1 MVPCLVLQV
10 ILMLTKLFDF
20 NLGSVTESSLWRS
33 TDYGTTYEKLN
44 EKVGAKTVLSYLYV
58 SPNNKRKIMLL
69 TDSEVESSLL
79 ISSDEG
85 ATYQKYRLNFYILS
99 LLFHPQQEDWILAYS
114 HDQKLYSSVEFGR
127 RWQLVHERVNPNRFY
142 WSKLGLDKEP
152 GLIHLES
159 SISEG
164 QAQYVT
170 CKLQNCTESNKG
182 KPFPGYIDPHS
193 LVVQDEYVFVQVSTG
208 GRPVYYVSY
217 KRDVFAPMKL
227 PKYTLPKDWHV
238 ISTDEN
244 RVVAAVQEW
253 NQNDT
258 YNLYVSEARGVFFTL
273 ALESVVSSMG
283 LEGNVMIDLYEVAG
297 IKGMFLANKKVD
309 NQVKTYVTYN
319 KGRDWRLL
327 QAPAT
332 DLRGNSIH
340 CVLPYCSLHLH
351 LHVSDNP
358 YTSGNI
364 ASKDSAPG
372 IIVASG
378 TIGSERTTTNISMF
392 ITSDAGNTWRQIF
405 DEEYSVL
412 YLDQGGA
419 LVAIRH
425 TPLPIRHLWLSFDE
439 GRVWNKYSFTSSPL
453 FVDGVLGSRERKLLS

>member
-1 MVPCLVLQV
+1 V
-10 ILMLTKLFDF
+10 ILMLTKLYDF

-44 EKVGAKTVLSYLYV
+44 EKVGVKTILSYLYV

-69 TDSEVESSLL
+69 TDPEVESSLL

-99 LLFHPQQEDWILAYS
+99 LLFHPEQEDWILAYG

-127 RWQLVHERVNPNRFY
+127 RWQLVHERVAPNRFY

-152 GLIHLES
+152 GLIHLET
-159 SISEG
+159 SISET
-164 QAQYVT
+164 QALYVT
-170 CKLQNCTESNKG
+170 CKLQNCTDANKG
-182 KPFPGYIDPHS
+182 KPFPGYIDPNS
-193 LVVQDEYVFVQVSTG
+193 LVVQDEYVFVQ
-208 GRPVYYVSY
+208 
-217 KRDVFAPMKL
+217 DL
-227 PKYTLPKDWHV
+227 HV

-258 YNLYVSEARGVFFTL
+258 YNLYVSEAGGIYYTL
-273 ALESVVSSMG
+273 ALENVMSSMG
-283 LEGNVMIDLYEVAG
+283 PEGNVMIDLYEVAG
-297 IKGMFLANKKVD
+297 IKGMFLANKKQ
-309 NQVKTYVTYN
+309 NNEVKTYITYN

-327 QAPAT
+327 QAPSA
-332 DLRGNSIH
+332 DLRGNRIH
-340 CVLPYCSLHLH
+340 CML
-351 LHVSDNP
+351 
-358 YTSGNI
+358 
-364 ASKDSAPG
+364 
-372 IIVASG
+372 
-378 TIGSERTTTNISMF
+378 
-392 ITSDAGNTWRQIF
+392 IF

-453 FVDGVLGSRERKLLS
+453 FVDGVLGEPGEETLIMTIFGHVSHRSEWQLVKIDFRSIFNRRCIESDYVPWDLHDQ